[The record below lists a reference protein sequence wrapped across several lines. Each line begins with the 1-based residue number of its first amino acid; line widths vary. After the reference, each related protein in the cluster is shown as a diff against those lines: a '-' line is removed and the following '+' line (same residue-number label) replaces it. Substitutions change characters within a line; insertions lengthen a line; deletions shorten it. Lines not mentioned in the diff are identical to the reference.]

1 MKVFIDTGVF
11 LSISDKS
18 DAFNKLVSSVY
29 QRVVEQNAIL
39 YTSNYI
45 IDETITLIRAR
56 VNHKA
61 AVAFIKGFDISNI
74 RVLRIT
80 EGDENSAREIFI
92 KYKDKNFSYTDCT
105 SFALIDK
112 HSIDSILSFDE
123 HFNQYT
129 YKHTVKHLLPK
140 LTA

>member
-29 QRVVEQNAIL
+29 KKVAEQNAVL

-61 AVAFIKGFDISNI
+61 AVAFIKGFNISNI
-74 RVLRIT
+74 RMLRIA
-80 EGDENSAREIFI
+80 EGDENSAKEIFI

-112 HSIDSILSFDE
+112 HSIDSILSLDE
-123 HFNQYT
+123 HFNQYA
-129 YKHTVKHLLPK
+129 YKHTVKHLLSK
-140 LTA
+140 LTL

>member
-29 QRVVEQNAIL
+29 KKVAEQNAVL

-61 AVAFIKGFDISNI
+61 AVAFIKGFNISNI
-74 RVLRIT
+74 RMLRIA
-80 EGDENSAREIFI
+80 EGDENSAKEIFI
-92 KYKDKNFSYTDCT
+92 KY
-105 SFALIDK
+105 
-112 HSIDSILSFDE
+112 
-123 HFNQYT
+123 QR
-129 YKHTVKHLLPK
+129 
-140 LTA
+140 

>member
-45 IDETITLIRAR
+45 IDETITLPLP
-56 VNHKA
+56 VKA
-61 AVAFIKGFDISNI
+61 
-74 RVLRIT
+74 
-80 EGDENSAREIFI
+80 
-92 KYKDKNFSYTDCT
+92 
-105 SFALIDK
+105 
-112 HSIDSILSFDE
+112 
-123 HFNQYT
+123 
-129 YKHTVKHLLPK
+129 LLPYAVYLHPTPSK
-140 LTA
+140 TCFQKFPKFCNPASCS

>member
-29 QRVVEQNAIL
+29 KKVAEQNAVL

-61 AVAFIKGFDISNI
+61 AVAFIKGFNISNI
-74 RVLRIT
+74 RMLRIT
-80 EGDENSAREIFI
+80 EGDENSAKETSIIKVDIAIEFLPHHCPQDLYRHPQLFLISIFEQRI
-92 KYKDKNFSYTDCT
+92 
-105 SFALIDK
+105 
-112 HSIDSILSFDE
+112 
-123 HFNQYT
+123 
-129 YKHTVKHLLPK
+129 
-140 LTA
+140 